1 MVIVMAMVMVVN
13 KEATFQGDYQCC
25 GDNDD
30 GDDLDVFLRRH
41 SDGDRHG
48 NGDGDDDDGGDD
60 DADDDFSRRVAGLS
74 PPVTLGTPPSRPR
87 ELPHKASQ

>member
-1 MVIVMAMVMVVN
+1 MFSVVAMVIVMAMVVVVN

-60 DADDDFSRRVAGLS
+60 NGGDQGGCFQRWSLLTSLAW
-74 PPVTLGTPPSRPR
+74 
-87 ELPHKASQ
+87 